1 MRRLG
6 ALAVAG
12 LVVVLLVVAQLVLPG
27 IATQR
32 LRDRLARS
40 GRVLEVKVSAF
51 PAVELLWHH
60 ADSVRVR
67 MASYRAAS
75 PATLTGTLDQA
86 GDVGSLRASAQVFR
100 DGLLT
105 LHDASLVKRG
115 NRLSGSASVA
125 ESDLRTA
132 APFLT
137 SLTPVAS
144 ADGRLTLRG
153 TATLLGISA
162 TVDATVSAQ
171 GGKLVVAPDVPL
183 GGLAT
188 ITVFSDPRI
197 NVRGVSAS
205 PAPGGFTVHGT
216 ATLR

>member
-12 LVVVLLVVAQLVLPG
+12 LVVVGLVIAQLVLPG
-27 IATQR
+27 IAAHR
-32 LRDRLARS
+32 LRERLARS
-40 GRVLEVKVSAF
+40 GRVLDVQVSAF
-51 PAVELLWHH
+51 PAIELLWHH
-60 ADSVRVR
+60 ADSVVVR
-67 MASYRAAS
+67 MASYRAVPAS
-75 PATLTGTLDQA
+75 LPATLGQS

-105 LHDASLVKRG
+105 LHDASLVKQG
-115 NRLSGSASVA
+115 SQLSGRAVVA
-125 ESDLRTA
+125 ESDLRAA

-137 SLTPVAS
+137 SVTPVAS
-144 ADGRLTLRG
+144 ADGNLTLRG
-153 TATLLGISA
+153 TATLLGLSA

-171 GGKLVVAPDVPL
+171 DGKLVVAPDVPF

-197 NVRGVSAS
+197 RVQGVRAAPAPRGFSVRG
-205 PAPGGFTVHGT
+205 T
-216 ATLR
+216 AVLR

>member
-1 MRRLG
+1 MRRLA
-6 ALAVAG
+6 ALALAG
-12 LVVVLLVVAQLVLPG
+12 LVVVLLAVAQLVLPG

-40 GRVLEVKVSAF
+40 GRVLEVHVSAF
-51 PAVELLWHH
+51 PAIELLWHH
-60 ADSVRVR
+60 ADSVVVR
-67 MASYRAAS
+67 MARYQAS
-75 PATLTGTLDQA
+75 PAKLPDTLDQS
-86 GDVGSLRASAQVFR
+86 GDVGSLHASAQVFR

-105 LHDASLVKRG
+105 LHDASLVKQG
-115 NRLSGSASVA
+115 NRLRGSARVA
-125 ESDLRTA
+125 ESDLRSA
-132 APFLT
+132 VPFLT

-144 ADGRLTLRG
+144 SDGRLTLRG

-171 GGKLVVAPDVPL
+171 NGKLVVSPNVPF

-197 NVRGVSAS
+197 KVQGVSAS
-205 PAPGGFTVHGT
+205 SASGGFTVQGT
-216 ATLR
+216 AQLR

>member
-1 MRRLG
+1 MRRLA

-12 LVVVLLVVAQLVLPG
+12 VVVILLVVAQLVLPG

-51 PAVELLWHH
+51 PAIELLWHH
-60 ADSVRVR
+60 ADSVVVR
-67 MASYRAAS
+67 MASYRAS
-75 PATLTGTLDQA
+75 PSKLPGTLDQA
-86 GDVGSLRASAQVFR
+86 GSVGSLRASAQVFQ

-105 LHDASLVKRG
+105 LHNATLTKDG
-115 NRLSGSASVA
+115 NRLDGNALVA
-125 ESDLRTA
+125 ESDLRSA
-132 APFLT
+132 VPFLT

-144 ADGRLTLRG
+144 GDGRLTLRG

-171 GGKLVVAPDVPL
+171 DGKLVVTPNVPF

-188 ITVFSDPRI
+188 ITVFSDPR
-197 NVRGVSAS
+197 VKVTAVSAA
-205 PAPGGFTVHGT
+205 PAPGGFVVHGT
-216 ATLR
+216 AVLG

>member
-6 ALAVAG
+6 GLAVAG

-32 LRDRLARS
+32 LRDRLSRS

-51 PAVELLWHH
+51 PAIELLWHN
-60 ADSVRVR
+60 ADSVVVR
-67 MASYRAAS
+67 MASYRAS
-75 PATLTGTLDQA
+75 PATLPGTLDQA
-86 GDVGSLRASAQVFR
+86 GDVGSLRASAQLFQ

-105 LHDASLVKRG
+105 LRDASLVKQG
-115 NRLSGSASVA
+115 NRLSGSAVVA
-125 ESDLRTA
+125 ESGLRAA

-137 SLTPVAS
+137 SVTPVAAS
-144 ADGRLTLRG
+144 DGRLTLRG
-153 TATLLGISA
+153 TATLLGLSA

-171 GGKLVVAPDVPL
+171 DGKLVVAPDLPF

-188 ITVFSDPRI
+188 ITLFSDPRI
-197 NVRGVSAS
+197 TVQGVSAS
-205 PAPGGFTVHGT
+205 PAPGGFTVRGT
-216 ATLR
+216 AVLR

>member
-6 ALAVAG
+6 VLAVAG
-12 LVVVLLVVAQLVLPG
+12 LVVVVLVVAQLVLPG

-40 GRVLEVKVSAF
+40 GRVLEVKISAF
-51 PAVELLWHH
+51 PAIELLWHR
-60 ADSVRVR
+60 ADSVVVR

-75 PATLTGTLDQA
+75 PATLPRTLDQA
-86 GDVGSLRASAQVFR
+86 GKVGSLRASAQVFR

-105 LHDASLVKRG
+105 LHDASLVKQD
-115 NRLSGSASVA
+115 NRLHGSASVT

-132 APFLT
+132 VPFLT

-144 ADGRLTLRG
+144 GDGRLTLRG
-153 TATLLGISA
+153 TATVLGISA
-162 TVDATVSAQ
+162 TVDATVLAQ
-171 GGKLVVAPDVPL
+171 DGKLVVTPDVPF

-197 NVRGVSAS
+197 KVQGVSATPTS
-205 PAPGGFTVHGT
+205 GGFEVRGT
-216 ATLR
+216 AVLR

>member
-1 MRRLG
+1 MRRLA
-6 ALAVAG
+6 ALGVAG

-27 IATQR
+27 IATQG

-51 PAVELLWHH
+51 PAIELLWHR
-60 ADSVRVR
+60 ADSVVVR
-67 MASYRAAS
+67 MASYRAS
-75 PATLTGTLDQA
+75 PASLPDTLART

-105 LHDASLVKRG
+105 LHDARLVKAG
-115 NRLSGSASVA
+115 NRLTGSALVA
-125 ESDLRTA
+125 ETDLRA
-132 APFLT
+132 AVPFLT

-144 ADGRLTLRG
+144 SSGRLILRG
-153 TATLLGISA
+153 TATVLGISA

-171 GGKLVVAPDVPL
+171 NGKLVVAPDVPF

-188 ITVFSDPRI
+188 ITVFSDPR
-197 NVRGVSAS
+197 VKVQGVSAS
-205 PAPGGFTVHGT
+205 SAPGGFAVRGT
-216 ATLR
+216 AVLR

>member
-12 LVVVLLVVAQLVLPG
+12 LVVVALVVAQLVGPG

-51 PAVELLWHH
+51 PAIKLLWHH
-60 ADSVRVR
+60 ADSVVVR
-67 MASYRAAS
+67 MATYRAAS
-75 PATLTGTLDQA
+75 PARLPRTLDQA
-86 GDVGSLRASAQVFR
+86 ANVGSLRASAQVFR

-105 LHDASLVKRG
+105 LHDASLVKQG
-115 NRLSGSASVA
+115 NRLTASASVA
-125 ESDLRTA
+125 EADLRA
-132 APFLT
+132 AVPFLT

-153 TATLLGISA
+153 TATLLGINA

-171 GGKLVVAPDVPL
+171 DGKLVIAPDLPF

-188 ITVFSDPRI
+188 ITLFSDPRI
-197 NVRGVSAS
+197 RVQGVSAT
-205 PAPGGFTVHGT
+205 PVAGGFTVRGT
-216 ATLR
+216 AVLR

>member
-6 ALAVAG
+6 GLAVAG

-32 LRDRLARS
+32 LRDRLSRS

-51 PAVELLWHH
+51 PAIELLWHN
-60 ADSVRVR
+60 ADSVVVR
-67 MASYRAAS
+67 MASYRAS
-75 PATLTGTLDQA
+75 PAKLPGTLDQA
-86 GDVGSLRASAQVFR
+86 GDVGSLRASAQLFQ

-105 LHDASLVKRG
+105 LHDASLVKQG
-115 NRLSGSASVA
+115 NRLSGSAVVA
-125 ESDLRTA
+125 ESDLRAA

-137 SLTPVAS
+137 SVTPVAS
-144 ADGRLTLRG
+144 SDGRLTLRG
-153 TATLLGISA
+153 TATLLGLSA

-171 GGKLVVAPDVPL
+171 DGKLVVAPDLPF

-188 ITVFSDPRI
+188 ITLFSDPRI
-197 NVRGVSAS
+197 NVQGVSAS
-205 PAPGGFTVHGT
+205 PAPGGFTVRGT
-216 ATLR
+216 AVLH